1 MSRQFCT
8 LQLELRRTELSE
20 SRMFLII
27 THLMRSSLTFHNSL
41 IIATA
46 YFSFL
51 AWFYFRSRVRRGFC
65 FTFSF
70 FRVSRNIFR
79 FLLLFRYFTYRSI
92 QFFRWLRRTNNFFI
106 FICSA
111 TKIIF
116 PTLSLLAHFTFHYFF
131 GAAFIIFLLFA
142 AHSLSMRIGIEH
154 SNLPFFSSSFHRES
168 WFEEDERLK

>member
-1 MSRQFCT
+1 
-8 LQLELRRTELSE
+8 
-20 SRMFLII
+20 MFLII

-51 AWFYFRSRVRRGFC
+51 AWFYFRSRLRRGFR

-70 FRVSRNIFR
+70 FFVCRGIFFR

-106 FICSA
+106 FIFSA

-116 PTLSLLAHFTFHYFF
+116 QHFHRLHILLFIIPLERC
-131 GAAFIIFLLFA
+131 FIIFLLFA

-154 SNLPFFSSSFHRES
+154 SNLPFFSFS
-168 WFEEDERLK
+168 RLHSTVNHDLRRTRD